1 MTERELKDKIKI
13 LEYAMSQDFNFDSK
27 DIPDSIIDLMI
38 KKITVFEDHFEW
50 KLNFFNEAIKC
61 SVDGSAWSPTITIK
75 QSDCLGEG
83 VTDMSDPDKRDSL
96 PVVFSGC
103 TGRYKRTGEI
113 RHKPYYLLTLICTEE
128 DAFDHFSHSSQKYDI
143 RRFDNIV
150 FDVYV

>member
-1 MTERELKDKIKI
+1 
-13 LEYAMSQDFNFDSK
+13 
-27 DIPDSIIDLMI
+27 MI

-96 PVVFSGC
+96 PVLFSGC
-103 TGRYKRTGEI
+103 TGCNQPRGKVRQNFDRLITFVATEDDAKDHQSHDPSTEIVKRF
-113 RHKPYYLLTLICTEE
+113 E
-128 DAFDHFSHSSQKYDI
+128 D
-143 RRFDNIV
+143 IV
-150 FDVYV
+150 FEVYV

>member
-1 MTERELKDKIKI
+1 LVEGKRENATFTIDK
-13 LEYAMSQDFNFDSK
+13 N
-27 DIPDSIIDLMI
+27 PD
-38 KKITVFEDHFEW
+38 
-50 KLNFFNEAIKC
+50 
-61 SVDGSAWSPTITIK
+61 
-75 QSDCLGEG
+75 Q
-83 VTDMSDPDKRDSL
+83 
-96 PVVFSGC
+96 VVIS